1 MESFF
6 FDFVPLID
14 HLIDRLNFRS
24 EPKNSVRFGLK
35 IPERFRIESKLKN
48 RAGTEPNFRFGFR
61 SLLKPNRTDPFGAL
75 YVTKHLKVK
84 KNKRSLNHIG
94 NSISND
100 NVQKM

>member
-14 HLIDRLNFRS
+14 YLIDRLNFRS

-48 RAGTEPNFRFGFR
+48 RAGTEPNFWFGFG
-61 SLLKPNRTDPFGAL
+61 SLLKPNQTDPFRAL
-75 YVTKHLKVK
+75 ADIPLLQKKLK
-84 KNKRSLNHIG
+84 
-94 NSISND
+94 
-100 NVQKM
+100 